1 MSDSNRVQLSAILE
15 ATLGTT
21 PASPRMRIARMT
33 GESLAYKPDFQTSD
47 EIRADRM
54 NAPPI
59 QVGQSNSGAINNEWH
74 YPVDNSTLENFLQS
88 AFFNLFTKTPSRD
101 NDGTADS
108 VITNVATTGTIV
120 TVNSGAP
127 FVASQLVRFTGFA
140 GNSGVFNCTTG
151 SATVPA
157 LAGSGITDEA
167 IPPGTAR
174 LKVVG
179 FQGGSGDITA
189 TSTGLGSTT
198 LDFTTLGLTVGEWL
212 KVGGTAA
219 GTKFATAAN
228 NDWVRLTAIAAH
240 ALTFDNLPS
249 GWSVDAG
256 AGKTISVWMPD
267 YIKNGTSMQSL
278 SIERGFLDQVTP
290 TYILQKGMVV
300 DKMSVKI
307 DAKQKI
313 TGSFDFLGMSG
324 SQSQA
329 SVAGSTSAAPDP
341 STYPVMAASANV
353 GRVGFNGASLA
364 SPNFVKSFDIEL
376 ANNLAVI
383 EAVDSPSPVSISSG
397 SCDISVTLETYF
409 GDNTLLSQLFA
420 GTVISVNA
428 RATKGSQALIWGV
441 PSLTLTEG
449 VPNAARKNDR
459 VTL

>member
-1 MSDSNRVQLSAILE
+1 M
-15 ATLGTT
+15 
-21 PASPRMRIARMT
+21 
-33 GESLAYKPDFQTSD
+33 
-47 EIRADRM
+47 
-54 NAPPI
+54 
-59 QVGQSNSGAINNEWH
+59 
-74 YPVDNSTLENFLQS
+74 
-88 AFFNLFTKTPSRD
+88 
-101 NDGTADS
+101 
-108 VITNVATTGTIV
+108 
-120 TVNSGAP
+120 
-127 FVASQLVRFTGFA
+127 
-140 GNSGVFNCTTG
+140 
-151 SATVPA
+151 
-157 LAGSGITDEA
+157 
-167 IPPGTAR
+167 
-174 LKVVG
+174 KVVG

-459 VTL
+459 VTLPAKGSASIDALTNAHITLSRLEYFET